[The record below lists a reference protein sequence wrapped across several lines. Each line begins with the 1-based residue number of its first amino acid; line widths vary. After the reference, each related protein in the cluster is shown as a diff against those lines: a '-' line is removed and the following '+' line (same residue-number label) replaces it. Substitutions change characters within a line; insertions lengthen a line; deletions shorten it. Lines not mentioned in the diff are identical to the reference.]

1 MTISS
6 RCHLT
11 IFNRWDHPWAFR
23 VCPSGRIENR
33 PGANR
38 ARPLWAEFIFALD
51 TWLRRRERVFEY
63 SPKPDC
69 ILRSPLSR
77 LTSAVLLSDGTFG
90 RARDHV
96 SDLTVSH

>member
-38 ARPLWAEFIFALD
+38 ARPLWAAFIFALD
-51 TWLRRRERVFEY
+51 TWLRRRERGFED
-63 SPKPDC
+63 SHKPDW
-69 ILRSPLSR
+69 ILRAQLNRLARDVPLS
-77 LTSAVLLSDGTFG
+77 AGTFG
-90 RARDHV
+90 RSGCRVRDIA
-96 SDLTVSH
+96 